1 MKHKHEMRIENAMM
15 TKTLMGHFKIKRYFD
30 RLPCF
35 FQVGRFRVVSS
46 FENNT
51 FFIVEKHILH
61 TIGTIHQNIRIVKQ
75 KINNTTRMEIQKR
88 SKTKK
93 KTGFE

>member
-30 RLPCF
+30 SAAF
-35 FQVGRFRVVSS
+35 GSFRVVSS
-46 FENNT
+46 FVNNT
-51 FFIVEKHILH
+51 FFIVEKQILH
-61 TIGTIHQNIRIVKQ
+61 TIGTLHQNKRIVKQ
-75 KINNTTRMEIQKR
+75 KIYNTTRMEIQKR

-93 KTGFE
+93 NGF